1 MQTFTKTGKRDE
13 VADEIEKGDHD
24 APGDQSQLDLVRAY
38 IASEVRLAATPQH
51 DVYVSVSGHNKDE
64 GIDPERQFRHILI
77 EIRASPDP
85 TATSSAL
92 GLDNKQ
98 LNVPGLTTETLRA
111 AETIRTN
118 TPNLAEGPDPG
129 TKVVGGP
136 RQETGAAPFAS
147 SLTSSS
153 PVLGEKIV
161 TTTPESGIS
170 APELVELATREQKQ
184 GQIKTQNML
193 TDENKTDEQ
202 HKEDEQR
209 KEDERKAGETVT
221 TTPSETLTTTP
232 SENLTTAPGNVV
244 TTTPET
250 VTEAQERKL

>member
-1 MQTFTKTGKRDE
+1 MQIFTKIGKRDE
-13 VADEIEKGDHD
+13 VADEIERGDHD

-64 GIDPERQFRHILI
+64 GIDPERQYRHIVI

-136 RQETGAAPFAS
+136 RQGSGAGLGTDATGLASGAAGEETGAAA
-147 SLTSSS
+147 
-153 PVLGEKIV
+153 
-161 TTTPESGIS
+161 
-170 APELVELATREQKQ
+170 LVALATKEQQQ
-184 GQIKTQNML
+184 GQTKTQNML
-193 TDENKTDEQ
+193 TDGNLNKTDEQ
-202 HKEDEQR
+202 R
-209 KEDERKAGETVT
+209 KEVVT
-221 TTPSETLTTTP
+221 TTPSETLTTMP
-232 SENLTTAPGNVV
+232 SETL

-250 VTEAQERKL
+250 VTEAEERKL